1 MGGLLHGCIGWGTQK
16 QEIPLFD
23 HLLHRSLGLMFL
35 PPYQNLNKRH
45 DNTFL
50 ITLMENGILA
60 GTEVG
65 GDVLPLLP
73 SHL

>member
-1 MGGLLHGCIGWGTQK
+1 
-16 QEIPLFD
+16 
-23 HLLHRSLGLMFL
+23 MFL